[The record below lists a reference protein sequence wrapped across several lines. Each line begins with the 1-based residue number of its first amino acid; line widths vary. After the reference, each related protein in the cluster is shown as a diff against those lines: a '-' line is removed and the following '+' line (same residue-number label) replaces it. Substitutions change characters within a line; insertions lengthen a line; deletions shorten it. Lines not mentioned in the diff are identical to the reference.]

1 MYYAKQN
8 KSIRERQISYD
19 FIHMWN
25 LRNKVDHKGNTNQN
39 HVDTTSHL
47 SEWLKLKTQETTSVG
62 EDVEKKQLACTVRK
76 NANCT
81 ATVENSMEVPQKVK
95 NRTNIFTQ

>member
-1 MYYAKQN
+1 MGRRQN
-8 KSIRERQISYD
+8 RHEHLQKRHPDGQQKHEDAQ
-19 FIHMWN
+19 H
-25 LRNKVDHKGNTNQN
+25 
-39 HVDTTSHL
+39 HL
-47 SEWLKLKTQETTSVG
+47 SSGKYKSKLQDVTLHLSQWLKLKTQETTSVG